1 MLPKDLFC
9 SQNFIKKNLAS
20 KEKWNFDIYDD
31 FNYEDIDE
39 LLTDIKLKKIKNT
52 KTILLTSLQSEYER
66 LSNFYKSNINIG
78 QSTPSQKMQGG
89 INKKEIEDQISL
101 MDKKYDFKVKSV
113 FTDCVEIN

>member
-1 MLPKDLFC
+1 MIDYEDT
-9 SQNFIKKNLAS
+9 NYAS
-20 KEKWNFDIYDD
+20 EKIIGD
-31 FNYEDIDE
+31 FNKLNTLKEEAYKPSIFDKTYDIFD
-39 LLTDIKLKKIKNT
+39 KLSKIYNKNV
-52 KTILLTSLQSEYER
+52 
-66 LSNFYKSNINIG
+66 NFFYKSNINIG